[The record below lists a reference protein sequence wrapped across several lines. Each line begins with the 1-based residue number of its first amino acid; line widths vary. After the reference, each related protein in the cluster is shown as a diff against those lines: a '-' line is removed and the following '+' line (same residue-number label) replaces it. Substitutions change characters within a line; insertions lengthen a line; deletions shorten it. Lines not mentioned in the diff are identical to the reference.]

1 MPPIVNYSPRLPAY
15 QQIAALM
22 AAFFEAQRCTSIR
35 ALAPGYADPGIIRG
49 NSRDWEPLLIC
60 TRKQAVVICEA
71 LFFPGRIHPPGEA
84 RSQLQLFWS
93 ACHQGAK
100 GELHV
105 VLPRRA
111 GGYTGIELAEPLF
124 RAAGVSPT
132 KVWVVGDT

>member
-35 ALAPGYADPGIIRG
+35 ALAPGYADPGVIRG
-49 NSRDWEPLLIC
+49 NVQDWEPLLIC
-60 TRKQAVVICEA
+60 VRKQSLVICEA
-71 LFFPGRIHPPGEA
+71 LFFPGRVYPPGEA
-84 RSQLQLFWS
+84 RSRLQLFWS
-93 ACHQGAK
+93 AREVSK

-111 GGYTGIELAEPLF
+111 GGRASVELAEPLF
-124 RAAGVSPT
+124 RAAGVHPT
-132 KVWVVGDT
+132 KVWVVGET